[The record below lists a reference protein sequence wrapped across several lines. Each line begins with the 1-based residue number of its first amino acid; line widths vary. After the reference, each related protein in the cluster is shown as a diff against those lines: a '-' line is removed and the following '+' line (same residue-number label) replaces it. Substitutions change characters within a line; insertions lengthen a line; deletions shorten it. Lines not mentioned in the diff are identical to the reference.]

1 MPFAVV
7 CQFTGIFY
15 FQLQALSFTY
25 GIMFG
30 GGASLVYT
38 PSLAIIGHYFKKRM
52 GIANGIVAAGSSIF
66 TMILPHILKLS
77 LKNLGV
83 SQYQGLQH
91 LTCPKSPLPIAKR
104 YYLNMKSRI

>member
-7 CQFTGIFY
+7 CPFTSIFY

-66 TMILPHILKLS
+66 TMILPHILKLA

-83 SQYQGLQH
+83 SQH
-91 LTCPKSPLPIAKR
+91 T
-104 YYLNMKSRI
+104 